1 MDNSI
6 VLFLLRAIHVVGGV
20 LWVGG
25 VVVVSLFLL
34 PATQALGAEAQP
46 MMGFIMGRR
55 KLPVY
60 LMTLG
65 ILTTLAGLLLMM
77 RNIRLTGGDWARSP
91 MGIGFSIGATAA
103 ILALIVG
110 MAVSAP
116 TAKRLGPPK
125 PGAAPL
131 TDEQRMA
138 LVRRLALG
146 ARATLIL
153 LTISALFMA
162 TARYF

>member
-77 RNIRLTGGDWARSP
+77 RNISLTV
-91 MGIGFSIGATAA
+91 I
-103 ILALIVG
+103 
-110 MAVSAP
+110 P
-116 TAKRLGPPK
+116 TMRA
-125 PGAAPL
+125 
-131 TDEQRMA
+131 RMA
-138 LVRRLALG
+138 AVAPIEKPIPIGERAQSPPVSLMFRIMSSRPANVVRMPSVMR
-146 ARATLIL
+146 
-153 LTISALFMA
+153 
-162 TARYF
+162 